1 MHKVFVFV
9 LFLIPV
15 AWAQADDLRSL
26 ENLER
31 ERARLLQTALDPQ
44 MDNVKRQQQLQ
55 HQTRTMV
62 DLERMVLR
70 DDRLIGV
77 KDPMV
82 VRAFKHYDLTF
93 LSHAAVE
100 AKLNIV
106 DFWLQSQGLTTD
118 RVRAATVGFR

>member
-1 MHKVFVFV
+1 MHKVLVLI
-9 LFLIPV
+9 LFLIPAV
-15 AWAQADDLRSL
+15 WAQADDLRSL

-44 MDNVKRQQQLQ
+44 LDNVKRQQQLQ